1 VSLKSGSSVPGE
13 ETETVIG
20 ISIVR
25 PRRFFLFVFFS
36 LEGERSGGTVGNP
49 GLTFGD
55 ESRDS
60 FGKAAEVSKAEDFF
74 APSLTSLPQL
84 HRAFFPA
91 NSGFR
96 LRNVLPHS
104 GQDTVSFKPNSG

>member
-1 VSLKSGSSVPGE
+1 MSLKSGFSVPGE

-20 ISIVR
+20 ISTVR
-25 PRRFFLFVFFS
+25 PRRFFLFLS
-36 LEGERSGGTVGNP
+36 AGRERSGGTVGNP

-60 FGKAAEVSKAEDFF
+60 SGKVADVSKAEVLF

-96 LRNVLPHS
+96 LRNTLPQS
-104 GQDTVSFKPNSG
+104 GQDTVSFKRNSGE